1 MWWFIVFDFINLVW
15 LQIVPRLNCHA
26 QMASD
31 LKKDQNQLCKSHY
44 FTEKSIEAHLT
55 RRWNYC
61 DEFLKNNHLIITIL
75 VYHLFAKQ

>member
-31 LKKDQNQLCKSHY
+31 LKKIKINFARVTISLKS
-44 FTEKSIEAHLT
+44 L
-55 RRWNYC
+55 
-61 DEFLKNNHLIITIL
+61 
-75 VYHLFAKQ
+75 